1 MTANPEAT
9 DAETGEAGTGE
20 ARCRATVIELDFERK
35 RDATISLDA
44 AAAAMES
51 GKFVWIDLDAADPT
65 EGRKVLAM
73 LGLVGDDV
81 VDLALR
87 EELSTQYGRY
97 DGYVHMVIS
106 GYRRRGVDFDVER
119 VSVALGERFLLTTH
133 RGPVSFL
140 DAVRRDYRGDFL
152 RFAKTPSFLLYEV
165 WDHLIENYLDVQ
177 TIMGE
182 RVEALQEELRLGQVD
197 DGVFA
202 RVSQLGADLLHFRK
216 LLLPAR
222 AVLSDLSMRRSLVL
236 SEATQR
242 FLGNMVGT
250 VDHLLQD
257 MLVDRDILS
266 ESLNLYMSMVGHRT
280 NQVMKKLT
288 AVSVIFLPL
297 TFLVGVYGM
306 NFDIFPELKWR
317 YGYLYFWG
325 LAIAVVGALLHL
337 LRRGRLL

>member
-1 MTANPEAT
+1 MTANPQPTAA
-9 DAETGEAGTGE
+9 DTGEAGAGE
-20 ARCRATVIELDFERK
+20 ARCRATVIELDFEGK
-35 RDATISLDA
+35 REATISLDG
-44 AAAAMES
+44 AAAAMAS
-51 GKFVWIDLDAADPT
+51 GKFVWIDLDAGDPT

-87 EELSTQYGRY
+87 EEPSTQYGRY

-152 RFAKTPSFLLYEV
+152 RFAKTPSFLLYEI

-202 RVSQLGADLLHFRK
+202 RVSQLGRGPAP
-216 LLLPAR
+216 LPKAAVAGARR
-222 AVLSDLSMRRSLVL
+222 AVRSVDRAARWCSARRRSG
-236 SEATQR
+236 SSATWWAPSI
-242 FLGNMVGT
+242 T
-250 VDHLLQD
+250 CC
-257 MLVDRDILS
+257 
-266 ESLNLYMSMVGHRT
+266 RT
-280 NQVMKKLT
+280 CWST
-288 AVSVIFLPL
+288 ATSCP
-297 TFLVGVYGM
+297 
-306 NFDIFPELKWR
+306 NR
-317 YGYLYFWG
+317 
-325 LAIAVVGALLHL
+325 
-337 LRRGRLL
+337 